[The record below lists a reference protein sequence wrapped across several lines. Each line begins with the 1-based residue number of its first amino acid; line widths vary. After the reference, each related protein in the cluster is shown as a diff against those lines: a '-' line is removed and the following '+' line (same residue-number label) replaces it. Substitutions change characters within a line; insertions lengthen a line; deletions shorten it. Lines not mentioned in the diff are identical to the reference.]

1 MAKYRS
7 MQGKIVDMDA
17 LQQKHEL
24 APAVGNVKMNARGD
38 LLGAGGKVVSKRED
52 QVAAYYDTNPK
63 ANTQKGQ

>member
-1 MAKYRS
+1 
-7 MQGKIVDMDA
+7 MDA